1 MATKKPEKSEKV
13 LVNPV
18 AVRGSLFAI
27 LECIKGNA
35 KEEWE
40 GFFSP
45 AQLKRMRRSSD
56 PTYGE
61 VMIRGLA
68 EIYREL
74 DGGRMSTNSMDM
86 VEKYIKAFGVKVKK

>member
-1 MATKKPEKSEKV
+1 MAKKKAEKLEV

-18 AVRGSLFAI
+18 TVRGLLSAM
-27 LECIKGNA
+27 LECTKGNA

-45 AQLKRMRRSSD
+45 AQRKRMRRSSD

-61 VMIRGLA
+61 VMIRGLI
-68 EIYREL
+68 EIYRAS
-74 DGGRMSTNSMDM
+74 DGGRMSMNSMDM
-86 VEKYIKAFGVKVKK
+86 VEKYTKVFGVKVKK